1 MIASTKGHYS
11 IRASWESQDETGAR
25 GGQRS
30 DPIAKP
36 VKPPTDP
43 ELAALRESSILPVVK
58 NLQSAEPSKRTEAA
72 GAIANII
79 QDTKCRKL
87 LLREQVVHIVLTE
100 TLTDSSL
107 ESRAAGWEILKLLTE
122 KEEADFC
129 IHLFRVDVLTA
140 IEHAAQ
146 KITETLTAPN
156 VVNFSKA
163 SKAEQTLMWNIAE
176 ALCAILIGLAE
187 AQDEILVAVSAN
199 EAVLKFLFTL
209 VSCDLATI
217 EVANGALSCMMT
229 LSEDNRQFVERI
241 LGDDQTKCFKHLLTF
256 KSGRSLRAVLAC
268 GVLHNI
274 FSTMQWDDA
283 NPGREKSTD
292 ATLIPALSEAL
303 ESPQGNQTNASGDSD
318 TVEILQ
324 LALEIIASIGTGIQ
338 ESLEKGERADVEDVP
353 GLDGKDGDMDM
364 DADDDDDDDN
374 DKDDEGEEDEM
385 DDDEIEADMG
395 LVTGADDGPDEI
407 SGIDDLPTL
416 KLLMYKAIPQ
426 IIKTAHATQSTE
438 ETTSLVRTHALT
450 ALNNIAWT
458 VSCIDF
464 SEDQSAPIQKAWTP
478 IAQLIWKETVAYVL
492 ASDTSDV
499 GLATIVTS
507 LAWAIAR
514 ALRRDTPLQGGEHQ
528 KFISLYHASK
538 NLPAEDEEDPFQ
550 SLGVK
555 CLGVLG
561 QLALDPAPIDLNR
574 EIGVFLLT
582 VVGGLPDST
591 PLADGVEALNQLF
604 DIYADESYACD
615 KEVFWQIGFLKHF
628 EEAIPKIKAA
638 TKKVD
643 KRAQTELR
651 TRADETTM
659 NLSRFVQYKQKNKP

>member
-1 MIASTKGHYS
+1 MGKSRRNRGK
-11 IRASWESQDETGAR
+11 

-58 NLQSAEPSKRTEAA
+58 SLQSAEPAKRTEAA

-100 TLTDSSL
+100 TLTDASL
-107 ESRAAGWEILKLLTE
+107 ESRAAGWEILKLLTQ

-129 IHLFRVDVLTA
+129 VHLFRVDVLTA

-146 KITETLTAPN
+146 KITETLTGPN
-156 VVNFSKA
+156 IANFNKA

-176 ALCAILIGLAE
+176 ALCIILIGLAE
-187 AQDEILVAVSAN
+187 AQDDILVAISGNNA
-199 EAVLKFLFTL
+199 AVKFLFTL
-209 VSCDLATI
+209 MSCDAATND
-217 EVANGALSCMMT
+217 VVNGALSCMMT

-241 LGDDQTKCFKHLLTF
+241 LGDDQTKCFKQLLVY

-268 GVLHNI
+268 GILHNI

-292 ATLIPALSEAL
+292 ATLIPALSDAL
-303 ESPQGNQTNASGDSD
+303 ESPQGNQANGTGGND

-324 LALEIIASIGTGIQ
+324 LALEIIASIGTSIQ
-338 ESLEKGERADVEDVP
+338 ESLEKGERAEIDDALGVDA
-353 GLDGKDGDMDM
+353 KDGDMDM
-364 DADDDDDDDN
+364 DADDGDDDDDN
-374 DKDDEGEEDEM
+374 DEDGEGEEDEM

-395 LVTGADDGPDEI
+395 LVTGADDGLDEV

-416 KLLMYKAIPQ
+416 KLLMHKAIPQ
-426 IIKTAHATQSTE
+426 IIKTAHSTQSTE
-438 ETTSLVRTHALT
+438 ETTSLIRTHALT

-458 VSCIDF
+458 VSCLDF
-464 SEDQSAPIQKAWTP
+464 SEDSNAAIQKAWSP
-478 IAQLIWKETVAYVL
+478 IAQIIWKETVAHVL

-514 ALRRDTPLQGGEHQ
+514 ALRQETPLLGGEHQ

-538 NLPAEDEEDPFQ
+538 NLPVEDEEDPFQ

-561 QLALDPAPIDLNR
+561 QLALDPAPIELNR

-582 VVGGLPDST
+582 VVAGLPEST
-591 PLADGVEALNQLF
+591 PPADGVEALNQLF

-638 TKKVD
+638 SKKVD

-651 TRADETTM
+651 TRAEETTM

>member
-1 MIASTKGHYS
+1 MGKSRRNRGKGAS
-11 IRASWESQDETGAR
+11 
-25 GGQRS
+25 
-30 DPIAKP
+30 
-36 VKPPTDP
+36 DP

-58 NLQSAEPSKRTEAA
+58 NLQSAEPAKRTEAA

-100 TLTDSSL
+100 TLTDASL

-146 KITETLTAPN
+146 KITETLTGPN
-156 VVNFSKA
+156 IANLSKA

-187 AQDEILVAVSAN
+187 AQDEILVGVSGNDAAVR
-199 EAVLKFLFTL
+199 FLFTL
-209 VSCDLATI
+209 ISCDAATT

-241 LGDDQTKCFKHLLTF
+241 LGDDQNKCFKHLLAF

-268 GVLHNI
+268 GILHNI

-283 NPGREKSTD
+283 NPGREKSSD
-292 ATLIPALSEAL
+292 ATLIPALSDAL
-303 ESPQGNQTNASGDSD
+303 DSPQGSQTNGAGDSD

-324 LALEIIASIGTGIQ
+324 LALEIIASIGTGIL
-338 ESLEKGERADVEDVP
+338 ESLEKGERAEIDGDP
-353 GLDGKDGDMDM
+353 GLDGKDGRMDM
-364 DADDDDDDDN
+364 DDDDDDDDN
-374 DKDDEGEEDEM
+374 DDDKDDEGEEDEM

-395 LVTGADDGPDEI
+395 LVTGADDGPNEI

-426 IIKTAHATQSTE
+426 IIKTAHSTQSTE
-438 ETTSLVRTHALT
+438 ETTSLIRTHALT

-458 VSCIDF
+458 VSCLDF
-464 SEDQSAPIQKAWTP
+464 SEDSNAAIQKAWAP
-478 IAQLIWKETVAYVL
+478 IAQIMWKETVAYVL

-514 ALRRDTPLQGGEHQ
+514 ALRQDTPLQGGEQQ

-538 NLPAEDEEDPFQ
+538 NLPAEGEEDPFQ

-604 DIYADESYACD
+604 DIYGDASYACD

-628 EEAIPKIKAA
+628 EEAIAKIKAA

-651 TRADETTM
+651 ARADETTM

>member
-1 MIASTKGHYS
+1 MGKSRRNRGK
-11 IRASWESQDETGAR
+11 

-79 QDTKCRKL
+79 QDTN
-87 LLREQVVHIVLTE
+87 
-100 TLTDSSL
+100 L

-303 ESPQGNQTNASGDSD
+303 ESPQGNQTNASG
-318 TVEILQ
+318 
-324 LALEIIASIGTGIQ
+324 
-338 ESLEKGERADVEDVP
+338 ERADVEDVP

-514 ALRRDTPLQGGEHQ
+514 ALCRDTPLQGGEHQ

>member
-1 MIASTKGHYS
+1 MGKSRRNRGK
-11 IRASWESQDETGAR
+11 

-100 TLTDSSL
+100 TLTDASL

-129 IHLFRVDVLTA
+129 VHLFRVDVLTA

-146 KITETLTAPN
+146 KITETLTGPN
-156 VVNFSKA
+156 VANLNKA

-176 ALCAILIGLAE
+176 ALCAILAALTE
-187 AQDEILVAVSAN
+187 AQDDILVAVSGN
-199 EAVLKFLFTL
+199 EPALKFLFTL
-209 VSCDLATI
+209 ISCGAATT
-217 EVANGALSCMMT
+217 EVMNVALSCMMT

-241 LGDDQTKCFKHLLTF
+241 LGDDQTQCFKHLLTF
-256 KSGRSLRAVLAC
+256 KSGRSLSAVLAC
-268 GVLHNI
+268 GILHNV
-274 FSTMQWDDA
+274 FSTMGWDDA

-292 ATLIPALSEAL
+292 AALVPALSDAL
-303 ESPQGNQTNASGDSD
+303 ESPQGNQTNGAGGSD

-324 LALEIIASIGTGIQ
+324 LALEIIASIGTSIQ
-338 ESLEKGERADVEDVP
+338 ESLEKGERADIDDAP
-353 GLDGKDGDMDM
+353 GLAGKDADMDM
-364 DADDDDDDDN
+364 DADDDDEDDDG
-374 DKDDEGEEDEM
+374 DEDAEDEEDEM
-385 DDDEIEADMG
+385 DDDEIEADMEK
-395 LVTGADDGPDEI
+395 VTGVDDGFDEI

-416 KLLMYKAIPQ
+416 KLLMHKAIPQ
-426 IIKTAHATQSTE
+426 IIKTAHSNQSTV
-438 ETTSLVRTHALT
+438 ETTSLIRTHALT

-464 SEDQSAPIQKAWTP
+464 SEGPNAAIQKAWAP
-478 IAQLIWKETVAYVL
+478 IAQIIWKETVAHVL

-514 ALRRDTPLQGGEHQ
+514 ALRQDTPLQGGEHQ

-538 NLPAEDEEDPFQ
+538 NLPVEDEEDPFQ

-582 VVGGLPDST
+582 VVAGLPDST

-604 DIYADESYACD
+604 DIYGDETYACD

-628 EEAIPKIKAA
+628 EETVPKLKAA

-651 TRADETTM
+651 MRADETMM
-659 NLSRFVQYKQKNKP
+659 NLTRFIQYKQKHKQ

>member
-1 MIASTKGHYS
+1 MGKSRRNRGK
-11 IRASWESQDETGAR
+11 

-100 TLTDSSL
+100 TLTDVSL
-107 ESRAAGWEILKLLTE
+107 ESRAAGWEILKLLTQ

-129 IHLFRVDVLTA
+129 VHLFRVDVVTA

-146 KITETLTAPN
+146 KITETLTGPN
-156 VVNFSKA
+156 VANFNKA

-176 ALCAILIGLAE
+176 ALCVILIGLVE
-187 AQDEILVAVSAN
+187 AHDDIFVAVSAN
-199 EAVLKFLFTL
+199 DAVLKFLFTL
-209 VSCDLATI
+209 ISCDATTI
-217 EVANGALSCMMT
+217 DVVNGALSCMMT

-241 LGDDQTKCFKHLLTF
+241 LGDDETKCFKHLITF
-256 KSGRSLRAVLAC
+256 KSGRGLRAVLAC
-268 GVLHNI
+268 GSLHNV

-283 NPGREKSTD
+283 NPGREKSSD
-292 ATLIPALSEAL
+292 ATLIPALSDAL
-303 ESPQGNQTNASGDSD
+303 ESPQGNQTNGTGDSD

-324 LALEIIASIGTGIQ
+324 LALEIIASIGTSIQ
-338 ESLEKGERADVEDVP
+338 ESL
-353 GLDGKDGDMDM
+353 GLDEKDADMDM
-364 DADDDDDDDN
+364 DADDDDDDN
-374 DKDDEGEEDEM
+374 DEDGEGGEDEM

-395 LVTGADDGPDEI
+395 LVTGADDGLNEV

-416 KLLMYKAIPQ
+416 KLLMHKAIPQ
-426 IIKTAHATQSTE
+426 IIKTAHSTQSTE
-438 ETTSLVRTHALT
+438 ETTSLIRTHALT

-458 VSCIDF
+458 VSCLDF
-464 SEDQSAPIQKAWTP
+464 SEDSNAAIQKAWAP
-478 IAQLIWKETVAYVL
+478 IAQIIWKETVAYVL

-514 ALRRDTPLQGGEHQ
+514 SLRQDTPLQGGEHQ

-538 NLPAEDEEDPFQ
+538 NLPAEDEEDSFQ
-550 SLGVK
+550 NLGVK

-582 VVGGLPDST
+582 VVAGLPEST

-604 DIYADESYACD
+604 DIYGDESYACD

-651 TRADETTM
+651 ARADETTM
-659 NLSRFVQYKQKNKP
+659 NLSRFVQYKQKNNKP